1 MWLKIHF
8 VIVTTK
14 NGLNYLSDEMCQGKK
29 NVLEIWILKKRYD
42 ASCFVETNS
51 AVIESCFN
59 KDIP

>member
-29 NVLEIWILKKRYD
+29 NVLEI
-42 ASCFVETNS
+42 
-51 AVIESCFN
+51 
-59 KDIP
+59 